1 MATLL
6 FLLSAAAGVAIAF
19 LSINHPLD
27 VVTAGIKTVGL
38 YNEVAA
44 LRAA

>member
-1 MATLL
+1 VATLL
-6 FLLSAAAGVAIAF
+6 LLLSAAAGVATAF

-27 VVTAGIKTVGL
+27 VVTASIKTIGL
-38 YNEVAA
+38 FDEVAA